1 MDDLVDRK
9 LLAEMRG
16 WVPLSLRSDGIGCP
30 RSTVCR
36 NAPIPAAHLARPLPT
51 PPIAQARTPRGA
63 SRRREHERKRREG
76 ARRRRRRPLLDGAQA
91 GASVLP
97 PRDRRPPRV
106 SARATSQPR
115 SPLPR
120 RFINLLAVPRSPT
133 SPQGAVE
140 RELVGVKS
148 ASARKDLE
156 LAAEKKLTRD
166 LRARLD
172 ATLDKLDDALALP
185 AGSSVSSD
193 LALAAAEDETRD
205 LRARLAAALSENAS
219 LKRFLKDY
227 GMTWVGDDDEAR
239 APPAA
244 RKVRSNRLEARA
256 KAARGEKKP
265 SGRRSSDASTS
276 ASTDASTSSASTSSA
291 STSPSTS
298 SASTSPSSSRE
309 PFSVD
314 VSVVERS
321 IKQLNAVAGEGKGSV
336 VTGPGGERRLEMPR
350 AKVFVLYA
358 DGFEVDDGPFRGFD
372 DARNRDFVVDL
383 RDGYFPY
390 EMKETHPDGV
400 PFTLVDRS
408 SEEYSK
414 RREKTRQKK
423 TGGDRKCGKSFEA
436 FTGGGARLD
445 GGAVTEGKKAK
456 GAAEVSERLGG
467 KKSREG
473 GAQGGASSRSK
484 DAAFLAKIP
493 PVVVRDGRVI
503 EVRKDLER
511 AMGGSR
517 GDGASGGT
525 GASASRRVLETT
537 VSRGCFRRLLEEDRV
552 RSSSDPAG
560 GVEGEPPLETATL
573 RVKGVDGGKMYVLT
587 LHPDDTVGKLRR
599 YLAEAL
605 RGEEA
610 GASSRAFEIRNAYPP
625 RVFDDDRTTLREAGL
640 APNATLLLRAV

>member
-1 MDDLVDRK
+1 M
-9 LLAEMRG
+9 
-16 WVPLSLRSDGIGCP
+16 
-30 RSTVCR
+30 
-36 NAPIPAAHLARPLPT
+36 
-51 PPIAQARTPRGA
+51 
-63 SRRREHERKRREG
+63 
-76 ARRRRRRPLLDGAQA
+76 
-91 GASVLP
+91 
-97 PRDRRPPRV
+97 
-106 SARATSQPR
+106 
-115 SPLPR
+115 
-120 RFINLLAVPRSPT
+120 
-133 SPQGAVE
+133 
-140 RELVGVKS
+140 GVKS

-193 LALAAAEDETRD
+193 LALAAAEEETRD

-467 KKSREG
+467 KKSREV

-517 GDGASGGT
+517 GDGASGGS

-537 VSRGCFRRLLEEDRV
+537 VSRGCFRRLLEEDRA

>member
-16 WVPLSLRSDGIGCP
+16 WVPLSLWSDGIGCP

-239 APPAA
+239 APPPRVRCA
-244 RKVRSNRLEARA
+244 RTGSRRA
-256 KAARGEKKP
+256 PRRRGA
-265 SGRRSSDASTS
+265 RRSPPAGGPQTRPRPRPRTRPHPPRPRPPRPHPRPHPPRPPPPLLR
-276 ASTDASTSSASTSSA
+276 ANRF
-291 STSPSTS
+291 PSTFR
-298 SASTSPSSSRE
+298 SSS
-309 PFSVD
+309 
-314 VSVVERS
+314 
-321 IKQLNAVAGEGKGSV
+321 
-336 VTGPGGERRLEMPR
+336 
-350 AKVFVLYA
+350 
-358 DGFEVDDGPFRGFD
+358 
-372 DARNRDFVVDL
+372 
-383 RDGYFPY
+383 
-390 EMKETHPDGV
+390 
-400 PFTLVDRS
+400 
-408 SEEYSK
+408 
-414 RREKTRQKK
+414 
-423 TGGDRKCGKSFEA
+423 
-436 FTGGGARLD
+436 
-445 GGAVTEGKKAK
+445 
-456 GAAEVSERLGG
+456 
-467 KKSREG
+467 
-473 GAQGGASSRSK
+473 
-484 DAAFLAKIP
+484 
-493 PVVVRDGRVI
+493 
-503 EVRKDLER
+503 
-511 AMGGSR
+511 
-517 GDGASGGT
+517 
-525 GASASRRVLETT
+525 
-537 VSRGCFRRLLEEDRV
+537 V
-552 RSSSDPAG
+552 RSSSSTRWPA
-560 GVEGEPPLETATL
+560 
-573 RVKGVDGGKMYVLT
+573 RGK
-587 LHPDDTVGKLRR
+587 
-599 YLAEAL
+599 
-605 RGEEA
+605 
-610 GASSRAFEIRNAYPP
+610 
-625 RVFDDDRTTLREAGL
+625 
-640 APNATLLLRAV
+640 APS